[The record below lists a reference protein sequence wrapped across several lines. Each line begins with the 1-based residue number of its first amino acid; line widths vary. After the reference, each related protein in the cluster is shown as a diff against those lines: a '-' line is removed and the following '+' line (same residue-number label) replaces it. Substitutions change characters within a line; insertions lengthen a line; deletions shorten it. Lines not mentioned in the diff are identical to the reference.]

1 MSRIIKTESN
11 LRDRNRLSR
20 WIVFAIRTLMMQPE
34 ASDESKDLVAFII
47 ICLQEIDHSI
57 EASVVAWEKRGYWV
71 KADRFRMQWQWAGKS
86 ATELQSSLEEED
98 WGKIVIQMVQLG
110 QRFSTVKLP
119 NRMKESPPWEN
130 AYQRLNMGKN

>member
-1 MSRIIKTESN
+1 
-11 LRDRNRLSR
+11 
-20 WIVFAIRTLMMQPE
+20 
-34 ASDESKDLVAFII
+34 
-47 ICLQEIDHSI
+47 
-57 EASVVAWEKRGYWV
+57 
-71 KADRFRMQWQWAGKS
+71 MQWRWAGKS

-130 AYQRLNMGKN
+130 AYQRLNMEKN